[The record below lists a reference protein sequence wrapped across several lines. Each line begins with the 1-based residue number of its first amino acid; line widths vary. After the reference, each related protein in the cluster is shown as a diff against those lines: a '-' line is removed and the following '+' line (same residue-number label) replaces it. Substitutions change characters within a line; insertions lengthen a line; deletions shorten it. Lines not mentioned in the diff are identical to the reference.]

1 MCLVSRQLGFVISPK
16 FSYYLVPRSTTSPL
30 ILSSLVSQH
39 PDILRF
45 AFSPFFLSLPFFFFF
60 PTIVPI
66 GLFAPHFPL
75 KIPPRARYFAI
86 NAYHDRFSN
95 CMFSLPRR
103 RSSLPF
109 NSHSFVRTRVR
120 TRGEPF
126 RGFEFRFNRSTIR
139 RRKRGTVYLCI
150 GIGRI

>member
-30 ILSSLVSQH
+30 ILSSLVSRH
-39 PDILRF
+39 PTFRV
-45 AFSPFFLSLPFFFFF
+45 LSLFSVSSFFFFFF